1 MFSAQSSLHSFTNV
15 FQERYMS
22 ESAAVTSSVFKEN
35 VTINLQT
42 DISLKTEV
50 NDRNIWNFVP
60 SIWYLIPN
68 GVLLK
73 MDACFGSSYL
83 SKLEFSTIKTVE
95 SKYRRSLTDKH
106 INDCMRLAIAKYTPN
121 YYTLVEET

>member
-1 MFSAQSSLHSFTNV
+1 
-15 FQERYMS
+15 MS

-73 MDACFGSSYL
+73 MDA
-83 SKLEFSTIKTVE
+83 
-95 SKYRRSLTDKH
+95 
-106 INDCMRLAIAKYTPN
+106 
-121 YYTLVEET
+121 